1 MIGYEEYLANFRLV
15 GTFSEYCV
23 CQCISMSKLNNSSN
37 VMCSMW
43 LKPVHGGRLNSSS
56 KPVVNKINLSAS
68 KPYLRKFDAENS
80 RSQICSVHIDAFINP
95 SLLSI
100 LVYTQWCGSMQLC
113 MHCIYFL
120 LVHCLL
126 ILNVWWNLVIPIFAL
141 FSCLCHCVKW
151 LWHHVNV
158 KVVKLFI
165 VSCQQEMMFNC
176 LHRN

>member
-56 KPVVNKINLSAS
+56 EPVVNKINLSAS
-68 KPYLRKFDAENS
+68 KPYFRIWCRKF
-80 RSQICSVHIDAFINP
+80 QISNLFCPYRCIYQSIPSIHP
-95 SLLSI
+95 SLHTVMWQHAIMYALHLLPSC
-100 LVYTQWCGSMQLC
+100 LV
-113 MHCIYFL
+113 
-120 LVHCLL
+120 
-126 ILNVWWNLVIPIFAL
+126 ILNAGWNLVIPIFAL